1 MLFAQIIAF
10 ILVMAV
16 FEAYQ
21 PGRPQL
27 SGAESY
33 LASAG
38 LGAMLW
44 LGSRLAVRLHQSRLG
59 GPRPPADPAKAGRH
73 LVTQLHLAAIVCLF
87 LIITL
92 GELKAHML
100 SWPGMA
106 GWESLR
112 GVAALGL
119 YLLLLGVVWSAAYR
133 LERSASLEGLERR
146 DYVGGQ
152 LRLVAPVIFPWFAV
166 SLVQDLLGHA
176 WPAAGAWLNTG
187 PGNLVYLLVF
197 VACLALFFPVLV
209 KHWWGC
215 VPLEPGREREVA
227 AMVLEHTRVEVGG
240 ILTWPLMGGRLLTA
254 GILGLLPRLRYL
266 LITPALARA
275 LDNRELAAVV
285 AHEAGH
291 VAHRHLWYYL
301 MFFAGLFLAAYALA
315 EPLALLISGLVWW
328 LAGSTWGMDL
338 LGADGAGGAFSI
350 LPALPLVALLI
361 VYLRLVMGFF
371 MRHFERQADF
381 FALRVMGEAEPL
393 AASLERIALM
403 SGNTRDVPSWHHF
416 SIAQRVR
423 ALGEAQADPR
433 RIAAQARL
441 IRRGLGVF
449 FLGLALVVAGG
460 FTVEGLGLDQQI
472 KQATLERILASE
484 IAKRPH
490 DARLQMQM
498 GILLYERGDE
508 RRALVHLKG
517 AVALAPKDP
526 EVLNGLAW
534 FWATARNKSMRRPAQ
549 AVRLAQ
555 KAVALAPLPHI
566 WDTLAEAYYA
576 AGDPR
581 RAVAAARAAL
591 AARPTERLGYYQE
604 QLERFLAAAQQ
615 ERP

>member
-1 MLFAQIIAF
+1 M
-10 ILVMAV
+10 
-16 FEAYQ
+16 
-21 PGRPQL
+21 
-27 SGAESY
+27 
-33 LASAG
+33 
-38 LGAMLW
+38 
-44 LGSRLAVRLHQSRLG
+44 
-59 GPRPPADPAKAGRH
+59 
-73 LVTQLHLAAIVCLF
+73 
-87 LIITL
+87 
-92 GELKAHML
+92 
-100 SWPGMA
+100 
-106 GWESLR
+106 
-112 GVAALGL
+112 
-119 YLLLLGVVWSAAYR
+119 
-133 LERSASLEGLERR
+133 
-146 DYVGGQ
+146 
-152 LRLVAPVIFPWFAV
+152 
-166 SLVQDLLGHA
+166 
-176 WPAAGAWLNTG
+176 
-187 PGNLVYLLVF
+187 LVF

-215 VPLEPGREREVA
+215 APLKPGRERRVA
-227 AMVLEHTRVEVGG
+227 ETVLEHTKVEVGG

-266 LITPALARA
+266 LITPALAEA

-291 VAHRHLWYYL
+291 VVHRHLWFYL

-315 EPLALLISGLVWW
+315 EPLALIISGLVWW
-328 LAGSTWGMDL
+328 LAGSSWGMDL

-403 SGNTRDVPSWHHF
+403 SGNTRDAPSWHHF

-423 ALGEAQADPR
+423 ALTEAQADPR

-460 FTVEGLGLDQQI
+460 FAMEGLGLNQQI
-472 KQATLERILASE
+472 KQATLERVLASE

-490 DARLQMQM
+490 DARLQMQL
-498 GILLYERGDE
+498 GVLLYERGEE
-508 RRALVHLKG
+508 RRALEHLQG

-526 EVLNGLAW
+526 EVMNGLAW
-534 FWATARNKSMRRPAQ
+534 FWATAQDRSLRRPAQ

-555 KAVALAPLPHI
+555 KAVSLAPAPHI

-576 AGDPR
+576 AGDPG

-591 AARPTERLGYYQE
+591 AARPSERLGYYQQ
-604 QLERFLAAAQQ
+604 QLERFLAATQE